1 VTARRSTGLAYKV
14 LAVIG
19 FVLFRAHHA
28 AAEPGTFSLDWKA
41 PAACPS
47 ASFVS
52 EEVARLLGHAPGLAS
67 DRPVFADARVASV
80 GSGFIVRIALTTSEG
95 RGERTLRDRSCER
108 LALATALVVSLTI
121 DPEADAT
128 PKSAPPPATVQN
140 EAPAPP
146 QIPPKQAP
154 RPRRRRFTAGV
165 EAGIDLGVFPDPNTR
180 LSAVFGVSWRALRYE
195 LAVGYDLPEF
205 APAPG
210 RISRGADLRLA
221 TLKVR
226 GCLTPVDGVLEI
238 GGCLSVEG
246 GFFFAEGV
254 RISAPLS
261 EAYPWAAVL
270 AGARL
275 EWHAW
280 DALSFRLEADG
291 GPSLIRPS
299 FEILGSLPSFV
310 YEPSRFLA
318 EGALGAIVR
327 FR

>member
-1 VTARRSTGLAYKV
+1 MARRSTGLACKV

-19 FVLFRAHHA
+19 FVLLRAHPA
-28 AAEPGTFSLDWKA
+28 AAEPGTFSLDWEA

-52 EEVARLLGHAPGLAS
+52 EEVARLLGHAPGLAA
-67 DRPVFADARVASV
+67 DRPVFADAKVTSV

-128 PKSAPPPATVQN
+128 PKPAPPATVPP

-146 QIPPKQAP
+146 PMPPKQAP
-154 RPRRRRFTAGV
+154 RPQRRRFTAGV
-165 EAGIDLGVFPDPNTR
+165 EAGVDLGIFPDPDAR
-180 LSAVFGVSWRALRYE
+180 LSALFGVSWRALRYE
-195 LAVGYDLPEF
+195 LAVGYDFPEF

-210 RISRGADLRLA
+210 NISRGANLWLA

-226 GCLTPVDGVLEI
+226 SCLMPIDGVLEV

-254 RISAPLS
+254 RISAPLNK
-261 EAYPWAAVL
+261 AYPWAAVL

-275 EWHAW
+275 EWHAGGT
-280 DALSFRLEADG
+280 LSFRLEADG
-291 GPSLIRPS
+291 GPSLVRPS
-299 FEILGSLPSFV
+299 FEIMGSLPAFV
-310 YEPSRFLA
+310 HEPSRFVA
-318 EGALGAIVR
+318 EGALGAMVR